1 VPASRGSSEPTRLS
15 TVTGTSAPP
24 AESNARRPFAAKY
37 SHQGWG
43 IGLGIFGVLAII
55 ASFTPQT
62 ETPESGSSN
71 PFATILVG
79 LGAIAWSVYLLR
91 GQGRKPVVGVQGAAP
106 QQR

>member
-1 VPASRGSSEPTRLS
+1 
-15 TVTGTSAPP
+15 VTGTSAPP